1 MDTFEALTKSFDKL
15 FITTA
20 QNILGSDI
28 KNCKWCFLF
37 TSVGVGINI
46 IINSFYFFKM
56 NNENKLIKNK
66 LDLLLNNQKI
76 IIEGNITIY
85 EHMKNNVKGVEITV
99 HDKNIH
105 LEEREREKENDNEC
119 EGYDLLYYE

>member
-1 MDTFEALTKSFDKL
+1 METLDTLTKSFDKL

-28 KNCKWCFLF
+28 KICKWSFIF
-37 TSVGVGINI
+37 TSIGVGLGL
-46 IINSFYFFKM
+46 IINSFYFFKIH
-56 NNENKLIKNK
+56 NENKLIKNK
-66 LDLLLNNQKI
+66 LDLLLNNQKV

-85 EHMKNNVKGVEITV
+85 EHMKNNIKGVEITV

-105 LEEREREKENDNEC
+105 LEEREIEKDDSEC

>member
-1 MDTFEALTKSFDKL
+1 METLDTLTKSFDKL

-28 KNCKWCFLF
+28 KICKWSFIF
-37 TSVGVGINI
+37 TSIGVGLGL
-46 IINSFYFFKM
+46 IINSFYFFKIH
-56 NNENKLIKNK
+56 NENKLIKNK
-66 LDLLLNNQKI
+66 LDLLLNNQKV

-85 EHMKNNVKGVEITV
+85 EYMKNNVKGLEITV

-105 LEEREREKENDNEC
+105 LEEREIEKDDSEC
-119 EGYDLLYYE
+119 EGYDILYYE

>member
-1 MDTFEALTKSFDKL
+1 METLDTLTKSFDKL

-28 KNCKWCFLF
+28 KICKWSFIF
-37 TSVGVGINI
+37 TSIGVGLGL
-46 IINSFYFFKM
+46 IINSFYFFKIH
-56 NNENKLIKNK
+56 NENKLMKNK
-66 LDLLLNNQKI
+66 LDLLLNNQKV

-85 EHMKNNVKGVEITV
+85 EYMKNNVKGLEITV

-105 LEEREREKENDNEC
+105 LEEREIEKDDSEC

>member
-1 MDTFEALTKSFDKL
+1 METLDTLTKSFDKL

-28 KNCKWCFLF
+28 KICKWSFIF
-37 TSVGVGINI
+37 TSIGVGLGL
-46 IINSFYFFKM
+46 IINSFYCFKIH
-56 NNENKLIKNK
+56 NENKLIKNK
-66 LDLLLNNQKI
+66 LDLLLNNQKV

-85 EHMKNNVKGVEITV
+85 EHMKNNIKGVEITV

-105 LEEREREKENDNEC
+105 LEEREIEKDDSEC

>member
-1 MDTFEALTKSFDKL
+1 METLDTLTKSFDKL

-28 KNCKWCFLF
+28 KICKWSFIF
-37 TSVGVGINI
+37 TSIGVGLGL
-46 IINSFYFFKM
+46 IINSFYFFKIH
-56 NNENKLIKNK
+56 NENKLIKNK
-66 LDLLLNNQKI
+66 LDLLLNNQKV

-85 EHMKNNVKGVEITV
+85 EYMKNNVKGLEITV

-105 LEEREREKENDNEC
+105 LEEREIEKDDSEC